1 METKLT
7 VGEEGGNM
15 EKKKVTPKGR
25 GIEFKVVSAP
35 MKDIEHKLNLLTKT
49 HEVEVVGTS
58 VVGNHLVV
66 LCEVRKK

>member
-1 METKLT
+1 
-7 VGEEGGNM
+7 M

-25 GIEFKVVSAP
+25 GIEFKIVSAP
-35 MKDIEHKLNLLTKT
+35 MKEIERKLNLLAKT

-66 LCEVRKK
+66 LTQIRRRTK